1 MPVFTMSPFTSEFL
15 GTAVLVLL
23 GNTLASSVLLSR
35 TRGENAGW
43 LAVSMGWGL
52 ALFVAMWVAASSGAH
67 LNPAI
72 TIALVASGSC
82 EAGRLSSHLPGQ
94 FLGAL
99 AGALVAA
106 VVYVPHWRQT
116 EDPSRVLGCF
126 CSVPA
131 IRAPISNLLAEAIG
145 MFVLVL
151 GVHAIVAQPWTPP
164 EALATEADSIF
175 HAAQL
180 WRTEWWQF
188 SGAMGILLGIVMLTI
203 GSSMGGAMNPAR
215 DISSRLVHA
224 LLPLPGKGSSDWG
237 FAWVPVVGPLIGA
250 LAGAFTAKALGF
262 GL

>member
-1 MPVFTMSPFTSEFL
+1 MPFFTMSPFTSEFL

-72 TIALVASGSC
+72 TLALVASGAC
-82 EAGRLSSHLPGQ
+82 DAGRLSSHLPGQ
-94 FLGAL
+94 FLGAM
-99 AGALVAA
+99 AGALVAS
-106 VVYVPHWRQT
+106 VVFLPHWRQT

-145 MFVLVL
+145 MFVLVF
-151 GVHAIVAQPWTPP
+151 GVHAMVAQPWTPP
-164 EALATEADSIF
+164 EALAINGDGIF
-175 HAAQL
+175 HTALL
-180 WRTEWWQF
+180 WRADWWQF
-188 SGAMGILLGIVMLTI
+188 AGAVGVLLGVVMLTI

-224 LLPLPGKGSSDWG
+224 VLPLPGKGTSDWSY
-237 FAWVPVVGPLIGA
+237 AWVPVVGPLIGA
-250 LAGAFTAKALGF
+250 LAAVFAAKAVGF
-262 GL
+262 GI